1 MTFRLVLR
9 LGLLIGVAAC
19 GARTDAGTLQ
29 SAIDRQLSVNA
40 QKYGIAGQ
48 AVLILHDGKPIYRGS
63 QGLARR
69 EANVPVHPDDIF
81 PAFSLSKLFAS
92 VLVMQLVERGQLDLE
107 APVGH
112 YLPDLPASWRNLKLT
127 EVLNHVSGLPEYFDA
142 SATPIVRP
150 IVPPATREAAFQ
162 ALADKP
168 FLFAT
173 GTQTRYTQTNFVLLG
188 AILEARYNM
197 PYRRIVAER
206 IVEPLGLTST
216 YFGNSHV
223 PPGKLVNSYIGK
235 DHQLMA
241 DHAIDWPEYAIV
253 HGELYTTVD
262 DLGAYLNALCAGR
275 LLRRETLQR
284 LWKPYRYKQGG
295 AGWFASGWEYG
306 TSGRY
311 QYVGH
316 DGGTKV
322 RARLMFDESLT
333 KNTYAIVYLTNGSAE
348 NVWSRTLVDSVMAIV
363 APREFRD

>member
-1 MTFRLVLR
+1 
-9 LGLLIGVAAC
+9 
-19 GARTDAGTLQ
+19 
-29 SAIDRQLSVNA
+29 VNA

-69 EANVPVHPDDIF
+69 ETNAPVHPDDIF
-81 PAFSLSKLFAS
+81 PVFSLSKLFAS
-92 VLVMQLVERGQLDLE
+92 VLVMQLVERGQLELD
-107 APVGH
+107 APVGS
-112 YLPDLPASWRNLKLT
+112 YLPDLPASWRALKVT
-127 EVLNHVSGLPEYFDA
+127 EILNHVSGLPEYFDA
-142 SATPIVRP
+142 SVTP

-197 PYRRIVAER
+197 PYRKIVAQR
-206 IVEPLGLTST
+206 IVEPLGLSST
-216 YFGNSHV
+216 YFGKRQV
-223 PPGKLVNSYIGK
+223 PPGKVVNSYIGK
-235 DHQLMA
+235 DHELTT
-241 DHAIDWPEYAIV
+241 DVAIDWPEYAIV
-253 HGELYTTVD
+253 HAELYTTVD

-275 LLRRETLQR
+275 LLRRETLQH
-284 LWKPYRYKQGG
+284 LWQPYRYKQGG
-295 AGWFASGWEYG
+295 VGWFASGWEYG

-322 RARLMFDESLT
+322 RARLVFGDSLT
-333 KNTYAIVYLTNGSAE
+333 KNTYAFIYLTNGSAE
-348 NVWSRTLVDSVMAIV
+348 NVWSRTLIDSLMPIV
-363 APREFRD
+363 APREFGD